1 MPFFYPHQDSKEGMN
16 QAIYQKIKE
25 RILFLHY
32 TPGQILNEKTLA
44 AEFGV
49 SRTPLRD
56 VLSRLEADQLVRIL
70 PRTGTLVTEIEF
82 QKMLNT
88 YQVRF
93 DIEALVGRLAAEQA
107 NAPFIGKAKKIGAQC
122 QALSGR
128 RRRRD
133 LVIVDARYRALLFQA
148 ADNPVLTDVSERL
161 YNLTLRLWY
170 ITLEKGNWDI
180 EIEALRAEIDATTTA
195 WKDQDAEAAARVR
208 RAGLEAHFERIRRQF
223 LGLPSGD
230 S

>member
-1 MPFFYPHQDSKEGMN
+1 MPFYPHHDPKERMN

-32 TPGQILNEKTLA
+32 APGQILNEKTLA
-44 AEFGV
+44 GEFGV

-107 NAPFIGKAKKIGAQC
+107 TDTLISKAKKIGAQC
-122 QALSGR
+122 QSLSGR

-133 LVIVDARYRALLFQA
+133 LVAVDARYRALLFLA

-170 ITLEKGNWDI
+170 ITLEKGDWDV
-180 EIEALRAEIDATTTA
+180 EIDALATEITTTA
-195 WKDQDAEAAARVR
+195 EAWRDRDAEAAAGAR
-208 RAGLEAHFERIRRQF
+208 RAGLEAHFERIRKQF